1 MAAQQAIHFLGMP
14 EGALALAELVVYLA
28 LAPKSNAVYRA
39 YGEVRRD
46 VEQTRNDPVPIH
58 LRNAPT
64 GLMKELGY
72 GKGYRYAHDYEEGV
86 VAQQNLPENLAGTSI
101 LRADHPRIR
110 ARAGG
115 TAATDTRNLR
125 IDQRHRGA
133 RMSSGR
139 LGGRG
144 AEELRSLDIIASVAP
159 HAEGSALI
167 KMGNT
172 HVLCTATVEE
182 KVPGW
187 MKGKGNGWVTAEYA
201 MLPRATKQRTQR
213 EAVQGKQGGRTVE
226 IQRLIGRSL
235 RSVVNL
241 KALGE
246 RQIIVDCDVILA
258 DGGTRCASIT
268 GGYVAMAQAIRK
280 LREQERISRDP
291 IEAAVAAV
299 SVGVVKGQPL
309 LDIDYSEDS
318 SADVDFNVVMTD
330 QHAFVE
336 IQGTAEKSP
345 FTPAT
350 LDELLVL
357 ASTGLD
363 NLFEAQKKALARL

>member
-1 MAAQQAIHFLGMP
+1 
-14 EGALALAELVVYLA
+14 
-28 LAPKSNAVYRA
+28 
-39 YGEVRRD
+39 
-46 VEQTRNDPVPIH
+46 
-58 LRNAPT
+58 
-64 GLMKELGY
+64 
-72 GKGYRYAHDYEEGV
+72 
-86 VAQQNLPENLAGTSI
+86 
-101 LRADHPRIR
+101 
-110 ARAGG
+110 
-115 TAATDTRNLR
+115 
-125 IDQRHRGA
+125 
-133 RMSSGR
+133 MSSGR
-139 LGGRG
+139 SGGRE

-182 KVPGW
+182 RVPGW

-235 RSVVNL
+235 RSVINL

-280 LREQERISRDP
+280 LREQERIGRDP

-350 LDELLVL
+350 LDELLIL

-363 NLFEAQKKALARL
+363 SLFEAQKKALARL